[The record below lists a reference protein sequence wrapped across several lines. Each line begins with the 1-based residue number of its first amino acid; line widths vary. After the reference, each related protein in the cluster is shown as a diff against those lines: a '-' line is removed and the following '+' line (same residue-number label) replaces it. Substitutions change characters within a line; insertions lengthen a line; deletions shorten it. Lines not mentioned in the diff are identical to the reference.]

1 MPRSGVFM
9 THMDQFSDPVTAPAL
24 IPPAAPPTFEA
35 FFEGHRRRLSVALWL
50 IVRDRHE
57 AEEIAQDAFLKVW
70 ERWDR
75 VRRME
80 DPDGYLY
87 RTALNLQRNR
97 RRRAV
102 LAVKRT
108 VRPEIARD
116 GIAAVDTRD
125 AVGRALSR
133 LTGSQRR
140 AIVLTDLLDYDSE
153 EAGRILGIRA
163 STVRVHVARARAAL
177 KEMGALDD

>member
-1 MPRSGVFM
+1 MPDSEVFM
-9 THMDQFSDPVTAPAL
+9 THMEQLSDPDTTPVP
-24 IPPAAPPTFEA
+24 IPDAGPPTFEA
-35 FFEGHRRRLSVALWL
+35 FFDEHRRRLSFALWL
-50 IVRDRHE
+50 IVHDRHE

-75 VRRME
+75 VRRMD

-87 RTALNLQRNR
+87 RTAMNLQRNR

-108 VRPEIARD
+108 VRPETPRD

-125 AVGRALSR
+125 AVGRALST

-140 AIVLTDLLDYDSE
+140 AIVLTDLFEYDSE
-153 EAGRILGIRA
+153 EVGRILGIRA

-177 KEMGALDD
+177 KEMGNPDD